1 MPQGHPLDPLS
12 AEEMR
17 QVVQI
22 LRRQRP
28 LSSQGRFV
36 TIQLQEPERP
46 WMEAWQPGQPWDR
59 QAFVVLLDPASG
71 NTYEAV
77 VSLST
82 QQVRSWQL
90 VPGVQPPLLDDEVYA
105 CDRLLK
111 EDPQFLAALQR
122 RGLPMWIW

>member
-1 MPQGHPLDPLS
+1 MVCEVSPSLHRQHQSSEPALPQGHPLDPLS

-90 VPGVQPPLLDDEVYA
+90 IAGVQPPSA
-105 CDRLLK
+105 
-111 EDPQFLAALQR
+111 R
-122 RGLPMWIW
+122 R

>member
-1 MPQGHPLDPLS
+1 MVCEVSPSLHRQHQSSEPALPQGHPLDPLS

-36 TIQLQEPERP
+36 TIQLQEPDRP

-59 QAFVVLLDPASG
+59 QAFVVL
-71 NTYEAV
+71 
-77 VSLST
+77 
-82 QQVRSWQL
+82 
-90 VPGVQPPLLDDEVYA
+90 
-105 CDRLLK
+105 
-111 EDPQFLAALQR
+111 
-122 RGLPMWIW
+122 